1 LTSREEQALDNQT
14 TTDMPVDQ
22 DMAGRPWWR
31 EPWPWLLMLGPALAV
46 VGCII
51 TIFLAFQ
58 GYGDQA
64 IQDGGVKNGLHVSP
78 PVVTQPAQ

>member
-1 LTSREEQALDNQT
+1 MNNQKTKGMSNDEEL
-14 TTDMPVDQ
+14 PC
-22 DMAGRPWWR
+22 RPWWR

-58 GYGDQA
+58 NYEDQT
-64 IQDGGVKNGLHVSP
+64 IRDGGIKNGLHVSP
-78 PVVTQPAQ
+78 PAVTQSAQ